1 MRARRLFVQVIKPTL
16 AEGLLQSHLKDEW
29 LFYLEE
35 TLAFDLCE
43 DTERGVLS
51 VPRFCYVFPCEL
63 QGPAWAVGSYSISQ
77 SVGGTSQNH
86 YLQNL
91 ATDRTPALYSSDSY
105 LPKVDLLHWLIL

>member
-43 DTERGVLS
+43 DRN
-51 VPRFCYVFPCEL
+51 P
-63 QGPAWAVGSYSISQ
+63 Q
-77 SVGGTSQNH
+77 SCMGARIH
-86 YLQNL
+86 R
-91 ATDRTPALYSSDSY
+91 D
-105 LPKVDLLHWLIL
+105 